1 MFFIIH
7 GWSPTFA
14 KHAFYV
20 VDTHTEGE
28 PTRILLSGPR
38 VKGKDIIEKRE
49 YFKEHYDWVRT
60 ALLWE
65 PRGHGDQF
73 GAVLVPSDI
82 ADFGVI
88 YMDTAGYLDMCGHA
102 TMGIATALVE
112 LGIIEAKEPY
122 TSVKLET
129 PAGLVEAKVK
139 VEAGVV
145 KEVTV
150 VDVPSFH
157 VGEFEIE
164 YPSVGKITVDV
175 AFGGN
180 FYVIADAWQMGLRV
194 RKEYIKKLIPAALKL
209 IQVANEQIDVHHP
222 RKGVQNRINL
232 AMLTDEPER
241 ESSDGKNVVIW
252 GEGSIDR
259 SPCGTGSASR
269 VATLYSKGVLKVGDT
284 FVHESILGTQFKI
297 KIVDTAKIG
306 EYTAII
312 PEITGSAYITKIS
325 QDIIS
330 KNDPLWKGFLLR

>member
-1 MFFIIH
+1 M
-7 GWSPTFA
+7 FA
-14 KHAFYV
+14 KHILYV

-28 PTRILLSGPR
+28 PTRILLSGVN
-38 VKGKDIIEKRE
+38 VKGEDIIEKRK
-49 YFKEHYDWVRT
+49 YFKENYDWIRT
-60 ALLWE
+60 ALLHE

-73 GAVLVPSDI
+73 GAVLVPSEI

-112 LGIIEAKEPY
+112 LGIIEPNEPY
-122 TSVKLET
+122 TSIKLET
-129 PAGLVEAKVK
+129 PAGLVEAKTR
-139 VEAGVV
+139 VENGVV

-164 YPSVGKITVDV
+164 YPKIGKINVDV

-180 FYVIADAWQMGLRV
+180 FYVIANAKDLGLRV
-194 RKEYIKKLIPAALKL
+194 RKDYINKLIPAALKL
-209 IQVANEQIDVHHP
+209 IEVANNQIEVHHP

-241 ESSDGKNVVIW
+241 EGSNGKNVVIW
-252 GEGSIDR
+252 GEGSVDR

-269 VATLYSKGVLKVGDT
+269 VATLYSKGVLKEGDI
-284 FVHESILGTQFKI
+284 FIHESILGTQFKI
-297 KIVDTAKIG
+297 KIVGTTKIG
-306 EYTAII
+306 DYTAII

-330 KNDPLWKGFLLR
+330 KNDPLWKGFLLK

>member
-1 MFFIIH
+1 MFVKN
-7 GWSPTFA
+7 T
-14 KHAFYV
+14 FYV

-28 PTRILLSGPR
+28 PTRILLSGLP
-38 VKGKDIIEKRE
+38 VEGNDIIEKRE
-49 YFKEHYDWVRT
+49 YFKKHYDWIRT

-73 GAVLVPSDI
+73 GAVLVPSDT

-102 TMGIATALVE
+102 TMGVATALIE
-112 LGIIEAKEPY
+112 LGIVEAKEPY
-122 TSVKLET
+122 TIVKLET
-129 PAGLVEAKVK
+129 PAGPVEAKAK
-139 VEAGVV
+139 VEDGVV

-157 VGEFEIE
+157 VGEFEIN
-164 YPSVGKITVDV
+164 YPNIENITIDV

-180 FYVIADAWQMGLRV
+180 FYVIADARQMGLRV
-194 RKEYIKKLIPAALKL
+194 RKEYIKELIPAALKL
-209 IQVANEQIDVHHP
+209 IKVANEQIKVQHP

-241 ESSDGKNVVIW
+241 EDSDGKNVVIW
-252 GEGSIDR
+252 GEGSVDR

-269 VATLYSKGVLKVGDT
+269 VATLYSKGILKEGDT

-297 KIVDTAKIG
+297 RIVGTTKIG
-306 EYTAII
+306 DYTAIV

-325 QDIIS
+325 QDIIT

>member
-1 MFFIIH
+1 M
-7 GWSPTFA
+7 FA
-14 KHAFYV
+14 KHIFYV

-28 PTRILLSGPR
+28 PTRIVLSG
-38 VKGKDIIEKRE
+38 VNIKGEDIIEKRK
-49 YFKEHYDWVRT
+49 YFKENYDWIRT
-60 ALLWE
+60 ALLHE

-73 GAVLVPSDI
+73 GAVLVPSEI

-112 LGIIEAKEPY
+112 LGIIEPNEPC
-122 TSVKLET
+122 TSIKLET
-129 PAGLVEAKVK
+129 PAGLVEAKAR
-139 VEAGVV
+139 VENGIV

-164 YPSVGKITVDV
+164 YPKIGKINVDV

-180 FYVIADAWQMGLRV
+180 FYVIANAKDLGLRV
-194 RKEYIKKLIPAALKL
+194 RKDYIKKLIPVALKL
-209 IQVANEQIDVHHP
+209 IDVANDQIEVHHP

-232 AMLTDEPER
+232 AMLTDEPEK
-241 ESSDGKNVVIW
+241 EDSNGKNVVIW
-252 GEGSIDR
+252 GEGSVDR

-269 VATLYSKGVLKVGDT
+269 VATLYSKGVLKEGDI
-284 FVHESILGTQFKI
+284 FIHESILGTQFKI
-297 KIVDTAKIG
+297 KIVGTTKIG
-306 EYTAII
+306 DYTAII

-330 KNDPLWKGFLLR
+330 KNDPLWKGFLLK

>member
-1 MFFIIH
+1 MFAANVFH
-7 GWSPTFA
+7 
-14 KHAFYV
+14 V

-28 PTRILLSGPR
+28 PTRIVFSGVN

-60 ALLWE
+60 ALLHE

-73 GAVLVPSDI
+73 GAVIVPSDI

-88 YMDTAGYLDMCGHA
+88 YMDTSGYLDMCGHA
-102 TMGIATALVE
+102 TMGIATVLVE
-112 LGIIEAKEPY
+112 LGIVEKMEPY
-122 TSVKLET
+122 TNVKLET
-129 PAGLVEAKVK
+129 PAGLVEAKAR
-139 VEAGVV
+139 VEAGIVR
-145 KEVTV
+145 EVTV

-164 YPSVGKITVDV
+164 YPERGKIKVDV

-180 FYVIADAWQMGLRV
+180 FYVIADARDLGLRV

-209 IQVANEQIDVHHP
+209 IKVANEQIKVQHP

-232 AMLTDEPER
+232 AMLTDGPER
-241 ESSDGKNVVIW
+241 EDSDGKNVVIW
-252 GEGSIDR
+252 GQGSVDR

-269 VATLYSKGVLKVGDT
+269 VASLYSKGILRVGDT
-284 FVHESILGTQFKI
+284 FVHESILGTQFRI
-297 KIVDTAKIG
+297 KIVGTTKIG
-306 EYTAII
+306 NYTAII

>member
-1 MFFIIH
+1 M
-7 GWSPTFA
+7 
-14 KHAFYV
+14 KNAFYV

-28 PTRILLSGPR
+28 PTRILLSGPP
-38 VKGKDIIEKRE
+38 VEGDDIIEKRE
-49 YFKEHYDWVRT
+49 YFKKHYDWIRT
-60 ALLWE
+60 GLLWE

-73 GAVLVPSDI
+73 GAVLVPSDT

-102 TMGIATALVE
+102 TMGIATALIE
-112 LGIIEAKEPY
+112 LGIVEAKEPY
-122 TSVKLET
+122 TIVKLET
-129 PAGLVEAKVK
+129 PAGLVEAKAR
-139 VEAGVV
+139 VENGIV

-157 VGEFEIE
+157 VGEFDIN
-164 YPSVGKITVDV
+164 YPGIGKIRVDV

-180 FYVIADAWQMGLRV
+180 FYVIADARQMGLKV
-194 RKEYIKKLIPAALKL
+194 RKEYTQKLIPAALKL
-209 IQVANEQIDVHHP
+209 IQAANEQIKVQHP

-241 ESSDGKNVVIW
+241 ENSDGKNVVIW
-252 GEGSIDR
+252 GEGSVDR

-269 VATLYSKGVLKVGDT
+269 VATLYSKGILKVGDI
-284 FVHESILGTQFKI
+284 FVHESIIGTQFKI
-297 KIVDTAKIG
+297 RIVGTTKIG
-306 EYTAII
+306 KYTAII

-325 QDIIS
+325 QDIIT

>member
-1 MFFIIH
+1 M
-7 GWSPTFA
+7 FA
-14 KHAFYV
+14 KHIFYV

-28 PTRILLSGPR
+28 PTRIVLSGVN
-38 VKGKDIIEKRE
+38 VKGEDIIEKRK
-49 YFKEHYDWVRT
+49 YFKENYDWIRT
-60 ALLWE
+60 ALLHE

-73 GAVLVPSDI
+73 GAVLVPSEI

-112 LGIIEAKEPY
+112 LGIIEPNEPC
-122 TSVKLET
+122 TSIKLET
-129 PAGLVEAKVK
+129 PAGLVEAKAR
-139 VEAGVV
+139 VENGIV

-164 YPSVGKITVDV
+164 YPKIGKINVDV

-180 FYVIADAWQMGLRV
+180 FYVIANAKDLGLRV
-194 RKEYIKKLIPAALKL
+194 RKDYIKKLIPAALKL
-209 IQVANEQIDVHHP
+209 IDVANDQIEVHHP

-232 AMLTDEPER
+232 AMLTDEPEK
-241 ESSDGKNVVIW
+241 EDSNGKNVVIW
-252 GEGSIDR
+252 GEGSVDR

-269 VATLYSKGVLKVGDT
+269 VATLYSKGVLKEGDI
-284 FVHESILGTQFKI
+284 FIHESILGTQFKI
-297 KIVDTAKIG
+297 KIVGTTKIG
-306 EYTAII
+306 DYTAII

-330 KNDPLWKGFLLR
+330 KNDPLWKGFLLK

>member
-1 MFFIIH
+1 M
-7 GWSPTFA
+7 
-14 KHAFYV
+14 KNAFYV

-28 PTRILLSGPR
+28 PTRILLSGPP
-38 VKGKDIIEKRE
+38 VEGDDIIEKRE
-49 YFKEHYDWVRT
+49 YFKKHYDWIRT
-60 ALLWE
+60 GLLWE

-73 GAVLVPSDI
+73 GAVLVPSDT

-102 TMGIATALVE
+102 TMGIATALIE
-112 LGIIEAKEPY
+112 LGIVEAKEPY
-122 TSVKLET
+122 TIVKLET
-129 PAGLVEAKVK
+129 PAGLVEAKAR
-139 VEAGVV
+139 VENGIV

-157 VGEFEIE
+157 VGEFDIN
-164 YPSVGKITVDV
+164 YPGIGKIRVDV

-180 FYVIADAWQMGLRV
+180 FYVIADARQMGLKV
-194 RKEYIKKLIPAALKL
+194 RKEYTQKLIPAALKL
-209 IQVANEQIDVHHP
+209 IQAANEQIKVQHP

-241 ESSDGKNVVIW
+241 ENSDGKNVVIW
-252 GEGSIDR
+252 GEGSVDR

-269 VATLYSKGVLKVGDT
+269 VATLYSKGILKVGDI
-284 FVHESILGTQFKI
+284 FVHESIIGTQFKI
-297 KIVDTAKIG
+297 RIVGTTKIG

-325 QDIIS
+325 QDIIT

>member
-1 MFFIIH
+1 MFAANVFH
-7 GWSPTFA
+7 
-14 KHAFYV
+14 V

-28 PTRILLSGPR
+28 PTRIVFSGVN

-60 ALLWE
+60 ALLHE

-73 GAVLVPSDI
+73 GAVIVPSDI

-88 YMDTAGYLDMCGHA
+88 YMDTSGYLDMCGHA
-102 TMGIATALVE
+102 TMGIATVLVE
-112 LGIIEAKEPY
+112 LGIVEKMEPY
-122 TSVKLET
+122 TNVT
-129 PAGLVEAKVK
+129 K
-139 VEAGVV
+139 VENGVV

-164 YPSVGKITVDV
+164 YPERGKIKVDV

-180 FYVIADAWQMGLRV
+180 FYVIADARDLGLRV

-209 IQVANEQIDVHHP
+209 IKVANEQIKVQHP

-232 AMLTDEPER
+232 AMLTDGPER
-241 ESSDGKNVVIW
+241 EDSDGKNVVIW
-252 GEGSIDR
+252 GQGSVDR

-269 VATLYSKGVLKVGDT
+269 VASLYSKGILRVGDT
-284 FVHESILGTQFKI
+284 FVHESILGTQFRI
-297 KIVDTAKIG
+297 KIVGTTKVG
-306 EYTAII
+306 NYTAII